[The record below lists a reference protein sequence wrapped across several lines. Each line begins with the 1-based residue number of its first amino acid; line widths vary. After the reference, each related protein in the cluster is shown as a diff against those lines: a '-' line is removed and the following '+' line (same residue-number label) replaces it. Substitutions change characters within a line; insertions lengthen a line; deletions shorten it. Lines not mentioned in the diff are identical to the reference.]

1 MLFSLSAQ
9 TGPRLTY
16 SGSMTMQ
23 NDRVFYKY
31 NAAKNQFCWLF
42 PWKCLLQFCPALASF
57 HQPASEAT
65 VL

>member
-1 MLFSLSAQ
+1 L
-9 TGPRLTY
+9 
-16 SGSMTMQ
+16 TMQ
-23 NDRVFYKY
+23 NDQVFYKY
-31 NAAKNQFCWLF
+31 NADKNHFCWLF